1 MQPNVTSK
9 IKVQAQVPQ
18 LQLIPHWA
26 VRVAVRRP
34 MKVYASSHGVGY
46 VEGQINLQT
55 INHKFK
61 S

>member
-1 MQPNVTSK
+1 MQPKSK
-9 IKVQAQVPQ
+9 SQVQVPQ

-34 MKVYASSHGVGY
+34 MKVYASAHGVGY

-61 S
+61 G